1 MHDRDLASG
10 HSFKGVIMTRLMM
23 AAAAVALLAGTA
35 QAADRGM
42 EFRLGVT
49 AHDLADHIEDGPNV
63 TAELLFG

>member
-1 MHDRDLASG
+1 
-10 HSFKGVIMTRLMM
+10 MTRLMM